1 MVSSQIQSSVL
12 LHPDPQPSAWKL
24 LPVTRPRKGKR
35 PKKGLFI
42 LSPGKT
48 PFSRALVRASQTSA
62 WNPGDDK
69 LPKPFLKIAGL
80 CEHLTLSTYL
90 KPLNPALLSHFPILL
105 QLNHKCWLDP
115 RFQTHPF
122 GSLAFTG
129 RVLACTQIM
138 TKKFRFFLYL

>member
-1 MVSSQIQSSVL
+1 MVSSQIRSSVLL

-24 LPVTRPRKGKR
+24 LPVTRPRKGC
-35 PKKGLFI
+35 LFSH
-42 LSPGKT
+42 LARL
-48 PFSRALVRASQTSA
+48 PFPELWSLVRASQTSA
-62 WNPGDDK
+62 WTPGDDK
-69 LPKPFLKIAGL
+69 LPKPFLKIVRL

-115 RFQTHPF
+115 RFQTQPF

-129 RVLACTQIM
+129 RALACTQIM